1 MTAVPDASDAPAPAR
16 SVTRLADFEK
26 LYATQFHSLTLQ
38 INAYIGDLPEAQ
50 DLVQE
55 AFTRAL
61 TRWDKISSYE
71 RPADWVRRV
80 AWNLATSGWRRRRT
94 AIRFLVRQR
103 EQHVEGPNP
112 DRVALMGALAT
123 LPDKYRRTFVLF
135 YIANLTVLEIAEQ
148 ENVPE
153 GTVKSW
159 LHRARAAVAAELT
172 DRSEE
177 QRDV

>member
-1 MTAVPDASDAPAPAR
+1 MIAVRDTSGARAPAG
-16 SVTRLADFEK
+16 SGTRLSDFEQ

-38 INAYIGDLPEAQ
+38 INAYIGDLSEAQ

-55 AFTRAL
+55 AFTRAF

-94 AIRFLVRQR
+94 AMRFLLRQR
-103 EQHVEGPNP
+103 EQHVDGPNP
-112 DRVALMGALAT
+112 DRVALTRELAK
-123 LPDKYRRTFVLF
+123 LPDKHRRAFVLF
-135 YIANLTVLEIAEQ
+135 YIANLTVLEIAAQ

-159 LHRARAAVAAELT
+159 LHRARAAVAAGLT
-172 DRSEE
+172 DRAEG